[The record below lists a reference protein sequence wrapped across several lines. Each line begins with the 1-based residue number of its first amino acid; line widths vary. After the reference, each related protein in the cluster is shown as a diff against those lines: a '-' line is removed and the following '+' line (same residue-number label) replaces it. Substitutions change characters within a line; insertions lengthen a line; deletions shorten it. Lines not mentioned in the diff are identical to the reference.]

1 MSREACLLSGSF
13 AESGSSLQALLT
25 VPKQPGN
32 KLTLANTGHLLG
44 GQCLFRATGDT
55 SGPVP
60 IFDGLVTLLATNTN
74 RLDTSFPFPTMEL
87 GMDLLGMIFEHRASL
102 LFLLSLPIFFPS
114 PG

>member
-1 MSREACLLSGSF
+1 MRSD
-13 AESGSSLQALLT
+13 SLQALLT

-44 GQCLFRATGDT
+44 GQCLFGATGDT
-55 SGPVP
+55 PGPVP

-87 GMDLLGMIFEHRASL
+87 GMDLLGMIFEHCG
-102 LFLLSLPIFFPS
+102 SLPSFPS
-114 PG
+114 YLFSIPWVESLPCSSIGRALLL